1 MILKRFYEE
10 RLAQASFLLG
20 CPASGEAAV
29 IDPNRDV
36 ESYIRAASAEG
47 LRITAVTETH
57 IHADF
62 VSGSRELAKRTGA
75 TLAVSGEGGQDWQ
88 YAFAG
93 DPGVTLLHDG
103 DTIRAGNVCLT
114 VRHTPGHTPEH
125 LAFLLTDES
134 TASEPMGVFT
144 GDFIFAGDVGRPD
157 LLERAAGVSGSMEG
171 GAHQL
176 FQSLQGFRSLPDRL
190 LLWPGHGAGSAC
202 GKKLGGMPVT
212 TLGYEKLANWAF
224 HVADETEFVAKVL
237 EDQPEPPRYF
247 AEMKRVNKIGSAAAD
262 AVPAQLSPEALP
274 AVISSEPAQIQ
285 IVDLR
290 PAADFAQ
297 GFIPGTISIPLNKS
311 FLNWAGALL
320 NSESDIYLIGEEA
333 QVREATAALSLIGR
347 ERVTGWFTPRALD
360 HWRSRQCDLARME
373 QIGVAEMLERQ
384 KQGQVVLDVRSGA
397 EVRAGHIPGSLH
409 IPLGRI
415 PEEALALSRDS
426 TIIVHCQGGGRS
438 PVALSLLRKM
448 GFLRVAN
455 FSGGFAE
462 YQRQGLPMQTGN
474 ARTVAQTATL
484 RRS

>member
-20 CPASGEAAV
+20 CPASGEAV
-29 IDPNRDV
+29 IIDPNRDV
-36 ESYIRAASAEG
+36 ESYIRAARAEG

-62 VSGSRELAKRTGA
+62 VSGSRELARLTGA
-75 TLAVSGEGGQDWQ
+75 ALAVSGEGGREWQ

-93 DPGVTLLHDG
+93 EPGVRLLHDG
-103 DTIRAGNVCLT
+103 DSIRAGNVCLT

-134 TASEPMGVFT
+134 AAAEPVGAFT

-157 LLERAAGVSGSMEG
+157 LLERAAGVSGSMEA
-171 GAHQL
+171 GARQL
-176 FQSLQGFRSLPDRL
+176 FQSLQVFRDLPERL
-190 LLWPGHGAGSAC
+190 LLWPGHGSGSAC
-202 GKKLGGMPVT
+202 GRKLGGMPVT

-224 HVADETEFVAKVL
+224 HVMDETEFVAKVL
-237 EDQPEPPRYF
+237 DDQPEPPRYF
-247 AEMKRVNKIGSAAAD
+247 AEMKRVNKTGAGAAVAGPAHLSPDALAAAIR
-262 AVPAQLSPEALP
+262 AGAAQL
-274 AVISSEPAQIQ
+274 Q

-297 GFIPGTISIPLNKS
+297 GFIPGTISIPLNKN

-320 NSESDIYLIGEEA
+320 NPEPEIYLIGEEG

-347 ERVTGWFTPRALD
+347 ELVTGWFTPRALD
-360 HWRSRQCDLARME
+360 YRRGQQCELARME

-384 KQGQVVLDVRSGA
+384 KQGQVVLDVRSGV

-409 IPLGRI
+409 ISLGRI
-415 PEEALALSRDS
+415 PEEAAALSRDS
-426 TIIVHCQGGGRS
+426 AIIVHCQGGGRS

-448 GFLRVAN
+448 GFPRVAN

-462 YQRQGLPMQTGN
+462 YQRQGLPVETGN
-474 ARTVAQTATL
+474 VPDSSAPVSQRT
-484 RRS
+484 